1 MGLGGG
7 SLWRQLNGRVAL
19 VGLSSGGD
27 DDDAGFQL
35 YYYDEDENARKK
47 NSTYWSTPPI
57 LIFKNF
63 HWHVMISWKRVAMI
77 GDEICP
83 FFS

>member
-1 MGLGGG
+1 MGVLLLSG
-7 SLWRQLNGRVAL
+7 SAL
-19 VGLSSGGD
+19 VGTTTMQVSN
-27 DDDAGFQL
+27 FIIMMRTRMR
-35 YYYDEDENARKK
+35 EKK